1 MTTVNDYPLTKF
13 HFRVNWGEEDLSFQ
27 EVTGLELTREMV
39 EYRGGLDPNF
49 IKQCIPGMKSYG
61 ELTLKRGTFT
71 GNNDFFQWWN
81 GQTNSEN
88 NGMPER
94 RTITITLLNSAQK
107 AVMTWTIDRAL
118 PTKVTSTDLNAESN
132 EIAIETLVLKHEGL
146 TVTPET

>member
-13 HFRVNWGEEDLSFQ
+13 HFRVNWGEEDISFQ
-27 EVTGLELTREMV
+27 EVTGLELTREIV
-39 EYRGGLDPNF
+39 EYRGGLDPSF
-49 IKQCIPGMKSYG
+49 IKQCIPGMKSFG

-94 RTITITLLNSAQK
+94 RTVTISLLNSAQK

-146 TVTPET
+146 TITPEA